1 MKATLWLLAGALVV
15 GTAHAAP
22 YYGPAATPQAMGA
35 AQAPRAM
42 GNNPAVMLRAGV
54 DKLRGFL
61 SQDPQPSQEQLAG
74 FLNTE
79 IAPFFDFEYMA
90 RTAGGRMF
98 ERLDEAQQANIVAQ
112 IQQSFLGKMAE
123 KLGSFDNQQV
133 RFMPPRRGNDGR
145 TAEVSVAI
153 MNPGTYPARLDFRV
167 YRQGTKWRVYDVAA
181 NGQSAIVHY
190 RQQLTQQIRMQQ
202 MQRMQRMQQ
211 MHQRV
216 QPMPPR
222 PSVNPPMGYGP
233 RPR

>member
-1 MKATLWLLAGALVV
+1 MKATFWLLAGALVA
-15 GTAHAAP
+15 GAAQAAP
-22 YYGPAATPQAMGA
+22 YYGPAVAPQSTGA

-42 GNNPAVMLRAGV
+42 DNPAVMLRTGI
-54 DKLRGFL
+54 DRLRGFL
-61 SQDPQPSQEQLAG
+61 GQDPRPPQEQLVG
-74 FLNTE
+74 FLNAE

-98 ERLDEAQQANIVAQ
+98 ERLDEGQQGGIVAQ

-123 KLGSFDNQQV
+123 KLGAFDNQQV

-153 MNPGTYPARLDFRV
+153 MNPGTYPARLDFRL
-167 YRQGTKWRVYDVAA
+167 YRKGAAWRVYDVAA

-190 RQQLTQQIRMQQ
+190 RQQLTQQIRTQQ
-202 MQRMQRMQQ
+202 MLQMQRMQQ

-222 PSVNPPMGYGP
+222 PPVNPTMGFGP